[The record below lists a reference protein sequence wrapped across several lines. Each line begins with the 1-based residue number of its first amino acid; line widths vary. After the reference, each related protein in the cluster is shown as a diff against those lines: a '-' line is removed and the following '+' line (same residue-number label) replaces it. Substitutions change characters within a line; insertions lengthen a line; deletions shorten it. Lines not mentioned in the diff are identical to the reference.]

1 MCSEL
6 ICCFNCRHMKHLIQQ
21 VKQLKNKRNT
31 FMENHKEKNV
41 WAGHINQVP
50 IINVFNQLNN
60 QYSPHLQPPQTS
72 FWPTMLH
79 PTTLKTFEAVPHFN
93 CKNYT

>member
-1 MCSEL
+1 
-6 ICCFNCRHMKHLIQQ
+6 MKHLIQQ
-21 VKQLKNKRNT
+21 VMQLKNKHDT
-31 FMENHKEKNV
+31 FIKNCTEKNV
-41 WAGHINQVP
+41 WAGHINQTP

-60 QYSPHLQPPQTS
+60 QYSAHLQPQHTS

-79 PTTLKTFEAVPHFN
+79 PTNLKTVPHFN

>member
-1 MCSEL
+1 
-6 ICCFNCRHMKHLIQQ
+6 MKHLIEQ
-21 VKQLKNKRNT
+21 VKQLKNKPNT

-41 WAGHINQVP
+41 WTGHINQVP

-60 QYSPHLQPPQTS
+60 QYSPYLQPQQTS
-72 FWPTMLH
+72 FWPTQLH
-79 PTTLKTFEAVPHFN
+79 PTNLKAVPRFS